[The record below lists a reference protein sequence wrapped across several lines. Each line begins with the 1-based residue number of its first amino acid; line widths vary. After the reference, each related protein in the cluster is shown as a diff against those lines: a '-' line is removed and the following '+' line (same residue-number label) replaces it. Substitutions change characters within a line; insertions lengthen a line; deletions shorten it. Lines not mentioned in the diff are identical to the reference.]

1 MLKHHFGKP
10 MPTGRV
16 LILGAGF
23 VGGEVAR
30 RLAFKGWKVSAL
42 RSPDLDLTTENA
54 GEKLS
59 AHFEAGDTLVFV
71 SAKAP
76 VKNPDMLVSNLRM
89 AQAVLQACAKTVPAH
104 LVYVSS
110 DAVYA
115 DEPRPLSESTPTA
128 PSSLHGVMHLARELM
143 LQTLGNIPLAV
154 VRPTLV
160 YGEGDPHNGYGPNQF
175 LRLAQEKKPIVLFG
189 EGEERRDHV
198 HIGDVGEIIARV
210 VVHRSSGTINA
221 VSGQA
226 IRFREIAV
234 AVAEKYGAVVQSRPR
249 TGPMP
254 HEGLRPFD
262 ADEIYRAFP
271 DWKAVELSEWISAS
285 PRHE

>member
-10 MPTGRV
+10 LPTGRA

-42 RSPDLDLTTENA
+42 RSADLDLTIEKA

-76 VKNPDMLVSNLRM
+76 VKNPDMLVANLRM
-89 AQAVLQACAKTVPAH
+89 AQAVLQACGKTVPAH

-115 DEPRPLSESTPTA
+115 DDPRPLSEATPTA
-128 PSSLHGVMHLARELM
+128 PGSLHGVMHLARELM

-154 VRPTLV
+154 VRPTLI

-175 LRLAQEKKPIVLFG
+175 LRLAREKKPIILFG

-198 HIGDVGEIIARV
+198 HVGDVGEIIARV
-210 VVHRSSGTINA
+210 VAHQSIGVVNA
-221 VSGQA
+221 VSGKPVS
-226 IRFREIAV
+226 FREIAEMVSQKFGV
-234 AVAEKYGAVVQSRPR
+234 AVQSRPR

-254 HEGLRPFD
+254 HGGYRPFD
-262 ADEIYRAFP
+262 SSEATQAFYDCKPRRLAD
-271 DWKAVELSEWISAS
+271 WILYGDG
-285 PRHE
+285 